1 MKTDLKYL
9 EAMTEGDKGLI
20 KELIGIFST
29 QVEEY
34 IALMQKH
41 LKDQNWNELSK
52 LAHKAKSTVA
62 IMGMK
67 KLSEELKKL
76 ELLALKEEETE
87 SYAGYVKNFTM
98 ECKEAVSELKE
109 YK

>member
-1 MKTDLKYL
+1 MKTDLSYL

-29 QVEEY
+29 QVKEY
-34 IALMQKH
+34 STLMHKY
-41 LKDQNWNELSK
+41 LGEKNWGELSK
-52 LAHKAKSTVA
+52 LAHKARSTVA

-67 KLSEELKKL
+67 ELSEELKQL
-76 ELLALKEEETE
+76 ELLTLKKEKTE
-87 SYAGYVKNFTM
+87 SYAAYVDHFNR
-98 ECKEAVSELKE
+98 ECTEAVSELRF

>member
-1 MKTDLKYL
+1 MKTDLSYL

-20 KELIGIFST
+20 KELINIFST

-34 IALMQKH
+34 SAQMQKF
-41 LKDQNWNELSK
+41 LDDQNWSELSK

-67 KLSEELKKL
+67 ELSEELKQL
-76 ELLALKEEETE
+76 ELLAKEGSNTDTYPDMIDHF
-87 SYAGYVKNFTM
+87 SN
-98 ECKEAVSELKE
+98 ECREAVSELQLYE
-109 YK
+109 

>member
-1 MKTDLKYL
+1 MRTDLSYL

-20 KELIGIFST
+20 KEMIAIFST

-34 IALMQKH
+34 GTHMQKH
-41 LKDQNWNELSK
+41 VDEKNWSELSK

-67 KLSEELKKL
+67 KLSEEMKKL
-76 ELLALKEEETE
+76 ERLAKEGKATE
-87 SYAGYVKNFTM
+87 SYSSFIDKFAR
-98 ECKEAVSELKE
+98 ECKEAVVELQL

>member
-1 MKTDLKYL
+1 MKTDLSYL

-20 KELIGIFST
+20 QELIGIFST
-29 QVEEY
+29 QVREY
-34 IALMQKH
+34 IAQMRKFLAE
-41 LKDQNWNELSK
+41 QNWSELSK

-67 KLSEELKKL
+67 DLAEQLKQL
-76 ELLALKEEETE
+76 ELLAKHQEKTGT
-87 SYAGYVKNFTM
+87 YAEYIDHFAS
-98 ECKEAVSELKE
+98 ECREALTELKL

>member
-1 MKTDLKYL
+1 MNTDLNYL
-9 EAMTEGDKGLI
+9 ESMTEGDKGLI

-29 QVEEY
+29 QVKEY
-34 IALMQKH
+34 SAQMQKF
-41 LKDQNWNELSK
+41 LDEKNWDELSK

-67 KLSEELKKL
+67 DLSEILKQL
-76 ELLALKEEETE
+76 ELLAKEGKKVDTYSEMIDHF
-87 SYAGYVKNFTM
+87 SS
-98 ECKEAVSELKE
+98 ECKIAIAELKL

>member
-1 MKTDLKYL
+1 MRTDLSYL
-9 EAMTEGDKGLI
+9 KAMTEGDKSLI
-20 KELIGIFST
+20 LELIGIFST

-34 IALMQKH
+34 MELMQKH
-41 LKDQNWNELSK
+41 LDEQNWTELSK

-67 KLSEELKKL
+67 KLSNELRQL
-76 ELLALKEEETE
+76 ELLAKNGENPET
-87 SYAGYVKNFTM
+87 YAETIETFKT
-98 ECKEAVSELKE
+98 ECREAVRELQL

>member
-1 MKTDLKYL
+1 MEPDLSYL

-34 IALMQKH
+34 IDLMNKY
-41 LKDQNWNELSK
+41 LLNENWIELSK
-52 LAHKAKSTVA
+52 MAHKAKSTVA

-67 KLSEELKKL
+67 KLSEKLKQFELITMR
-76 ELLALKEEETE
+76 EEETE
-87 SYAGYVKNFTM
+87 SYAGFIDHFTR
-98 ECKEAVSELKE
+98 ECKKAVSELQQ